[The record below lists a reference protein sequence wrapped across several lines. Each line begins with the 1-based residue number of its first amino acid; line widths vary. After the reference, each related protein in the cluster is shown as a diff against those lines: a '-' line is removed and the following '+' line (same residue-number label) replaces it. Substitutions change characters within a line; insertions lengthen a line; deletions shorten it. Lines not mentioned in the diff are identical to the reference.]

1 MKKVIKSSI
10 KSATTMDHRL
20 AAQAESIANDLNDFL
35 AETASIPNLSDFLD
49 EYDIEHIMKATDA
62 LQSISEAL

>member
-10 KSATTMDHRL
+10 KAATTMDRRL

-35 AETASIPNLSDFLD
+35 AETASIPNLNDFLD
-49 EYDIEHIMKATDA
+49 EYDIEHIMKAADA